1 MKRSEMKTG
10 LIYAVVLGSRYE
22 GSEALAVPA
31 IVEETGVSVENHNHP
46 GRHGWL
52 ERRPSSTTNDGV
64 RIQLLD
70 RETLEP
76 IRTDEGFKTMVIKG
90 RNVVELW
97 DSHVATMRL
106 RKEREAATAQRSA
119 DVREELD
126 LWTQRLGLQSYQV
139 PSLGGSITGRGWDS
153 EYTRNRAALVRMLEA
168 AYALGQSEPKEA

>member
-1 MKRSEMKTG
+1 
-10 LIYAVVLGSRYE
+10 
-22 GSEALAVPA
+22 
-31 IVEETGVSVENHNHP
+31 
-46 GRHGWL
+46 
-52 ERRPSSTTNDGV
+52 
-64 RIQLLD
+64 
-70 RETLEP
+70 
-76 IRTDEGFKTMVIKG
+76 
-90 RNVVELW
+90 
-97 DSHVATMRL
+97 MRL